1 VPTTSFVTVLPPY
14 LKDVWDSEPGDAPEN
29 LTMMKLPDDG
39 LAGPQVGAENNS
51 GPADSAKNFIPMISA
66 ILEELELV
74 AGVWLDVEEEVV
86 WPEVE
91 EEVVWPEV
99 EEEVVLDDGA
109 RLVPSPT
116 KALSTPKTPSTT
128 KAPST
133 TAAMIATFAM
143 LPMPERATRAN
154 CDSRNLMTR
163 G

>member
-1 VPTTSFVTVLPPY
+1 MPTTSFVTVLPPY

-39 LAGPQVGAENNS
+39 SAGPQVGAENNS

-91 EEVVWPEV
+91 EEVV
-99 EEEVVLDDGA
+99 LDDGA

-116 KALSTPKTPSTT
+116 KALSTPKRPSTT

-133 TAAMIATFAM
+133 TAAMIATFAI